1 MTYENLIF
9 AVIFA
14 LSLVVIYCLM
24 LVFGKSGVERQVAE
38 RARKLGRPAQQDKAQ
53 RQISDTLKKQTKESN
68 IGFIDR
74 LIKALPNLNK
84 LRYRLDMS
92 DSRLS
97 VAKYFLVN
105 FAVMGAMWVFLSLTT
120 SFYTSVIAFLSLAA
134 GLWLPHAFLNIRIR
148 RKMNRFVGLFPDA
161 IELIVRG
168 LRSGLPV
175 QESFK
180 VISEEIADP
189 IGKEF
194 GYVAQAIK
202 LGVPVDKAL
211 IDEAHKLKMLEF
223 DFFVTSLN
231 LQRETGGNLAEIL
244 SNLAST
250 IRERHIMKMKIKA
263 MSSEARA
270 SAWIVGALPFLVVIA
285 LRFINPEYLEPLFDD
300 TRGNIAGM
308 IGLSSLGL
316 GIFVM
321 KRMAS
326 FEI

>member
-1 MTYENLIF
+1 MTQQDLMFFLIF
-9 AVIFA
+9 G
-14 LSLVVIYCLM
+14 LSLVVIYSLF
-24 LVFGKSGVERQVAE
+24 VAFGGGGTRRQVLD
-38 RARKLGRPAQQDKAQ
+38 RVDKLGKPTESRKAQ
-53 RQISDTLKKQTKESN
+53 RQIAETLKKKDTESS

-84 LRYRLDMS
+84 LRYRLEMADTG
-92 DSRLS
+92 LS
-97 VAKYFLVN
+97 AGKYLLGNLVLM
-105 FAVMGAMWVFLSLTT
+105 VIIWGGLEVGTK
-120 SFYTSVIAFLSLAA
+120 FYTSVAVCFGIAL
-134 GLWLPHAFLNIRIR
+134 GLWLPHAYLNFRIR
-148 RKMNRFVGLFPDA
+148 KKMNRFVGLFPDA

-180 VISEEIADP
+180 VISEEIAAP
-189 IGKEF
+189 VGKEF
-194 GYVAQAIK
+194 GFIAQAIK
-202 LGVPVDKAL
+202 LGVPLDKAL
-211 IDEAHKLKMLEF
+211 VDESKKLKILEF

-244 SNLAST
+244 SNLSST
-250 IRERHIMKMKIKA
+250 IRERHMMKMKIKA

-270 SAWIVGALPFLVVIA
+270 SAWIVGALPFLVIIA
-285 LRFINPEYLEPLFDD
+285 LKFINPEYLEPLFED

-308 IGLSSLGL
+308 IGLSSLGM

-321 KRMAS
+321 KKMAS